1 MDDATIYEL
10 KKGWMGKMTYNALN
24 QYKQN
29 AVFTTTPEELTLML
43 YDGGIKF
50 MNIAKYS
57 IENNDVQRAHEALI
71 RAQDIIIEL
80 NSSLNMEYEISTNFR
95 RLYGFILDKL
105 IDANIQKNME
115 PIDEALEILI
125 EMRDTWKEA
134 MQQVKKKVYQNRQ
147 V

>member
-1 MDDATIYEL
+1 
-10 KKGWMGKMTYNALN
+10 MTYSALN

-29 AVFTTTPEELTLML
+29 TVYTATPEELTLML

-50 MNIAKYS
+50 MNIAKYN
-57 IENNDVQRAHEALI
+57 IENNQIEKAHQALI

-80 NSSLNMEYEISTNFR
+80 SSSLNMEYEISSNFKQ
-95 RLYGFILDKL
+95 LYDFIMDNL
-105 IDANIQKNME
+105 IEANISKE
-115 PIDEALEILI
+115 TKPIEEALGILT

-134 MQQVKKKVYQNRQ
+134 MKEVKKKVYKNRQ

>member
-1 MDDATIYEL
+1 
-10 KKGWMGKMTYNALN
+10 MTYNALN

-29 AVFTTTPEELTLML
+29 TVFTATPEELTLML
-43 YDGGIKF
+43 YNGGIKF

-57 IENNDVQRAHEALI
+57 IENNEIEKAHGALI

-80 NSSLNMEYEISTNFR
+80 NSSLNMDYEVSTNFR
-95 RLYGFILDKL
+95 QLYGFIIDKL
-105 IDANIQKNME
+105 IDANINKQVE
-115 PIDEALEILI
+115 LIEEALEILT

-134 MQQVKKKVYQNRQ
+134 MKDVKKRVYQNRQ